1 MARPFFLPGN
11 RMIMQRTDFT
21 VNIAKAQDTDSI
33 YAARQLAVGAVTSRQ
48 LVSQVEKM
56 VPKTA

>member
-1 MARPFFLPGN
+1 
-11 RMIMQRTDFT
+11 MIMQRTDFT
-21 VNIAKAQDTDSI
+21 VNIAEVQDTDSI
-33 YAARQLAVGAVTSRQ
+33 YAARQLAVGAVISRQ